1 MTYKRKQLPKYCLHK
16 GSGQAYCRI
25 AGDMHYLGKYGSDAS
40 RREYDRI
47 MGEFIAN
54 GRQAYRHPDEILI
67 SHLIVRYLD
76 HVETEL
82 SLSESRKKNI
92 SIALR
97 VLNELYGNQPV
108 AAFGAS
114 ALKSTRKQW
123 IEKGLGMVTINN
135 YVNIIKQVF
144 DWGGEEEIIPADIA
158 NSVKLV
164 KPLKSGHTS
173 AVEYDDIKPVS
184 DENVEKTLPYLNQQY
199 QDMIIVQRRI
209 SGRPQDVLN
218 IRPCDI
224 DRSGDLWV
232 YCPFT
237 YKTKKKDAAKNVC
250 RKLFIG
256 PRAQAILLPY
266 LERCKENPEQFI
278 FVRKSGKQ
286 YSTNQYGDAIAYA
299 CKKAGIPH
307 WSPNQ
312 LRHAGGTEVRSK
324 YGLDEA
330 VMRMEN
336 RRSCR
341 ILLRSQ
347 IKNSINYLLLCR
359 SDLQNDKSD
368 KGDWVGLT

>member
-54 GRQAYRHPDEILI
+54 GRQAYRHPDEITVSQLI
-67 SHLIVRYLD
+67 IRYLD

-97 VLNELYGNQPV
+97 TLNELYGNQPV
-108 AAFGAS
+108 VAFGPS
-114 ALKSTRKQW
+114 ALRSLRKQW
-123 IEKGLGMVTINN
+123 IEKGLGLVTINN
-135 YVNIIKQVF
+135 YVNITKQVF
-144 DWGGEEEIIPADIA
+144 DWGGEEEIIPADITNA
-158 NSVKLV
+158 VKLV

-184 DENVEKTLPYLNQQY
+184 DETVQKTLPYLNQQY

-209 SGRPQDVLN
+209 SGRPQDIIN
-218 IRPCDI
+218 MRPCDV
-224 DRSGDLWV
+224 DRSDDLWV

-237 YKTKKKDAAKNVC
+237 YKTKKKDVAKNVC

-256 PRAQAILLPY
+256 PRAQVILLPY
-266 LERCKENPEQFI
+266 LERCKDNPEQFV
-278 FVRKSGKQ
+278 FMRKSGKQ
-286 YSTNQYGDAIAYA
+286 YSTSQYGDAIAYA
-299 CKKAGIPH
+299 CKKADIPR

-312 LRHAGGTEVRSK
+312 LRHAGGTEVRNK
-324 YGLDEA
+324 FGLEYAQAVLGHANASTTEIYAKVDEEKA
-330 VMRMEN
+330 KIVARE
-336 RRSCR
+336 
-341 ILLRSQ
+341 I
-347 IKNSINYLLLCR
+347 
-359 SDLQNDKSD
+359 
-368 KGDWVGLT
+368 G